1 MSKKKFIPPRPS
13 IREYISD
20 NLTDVDFKNIKYS
33 NDKNIEAKIQKH
45 TDKYRKLA
53 KQEKY
58 NKRSEWFWT
67 KGNILINTILA
78 LIAAITGVIGIILQL
93 VQ

>member
-1 MSKKKFIPPRPS
+1 MIPDIPTSRITIP
-13 IREYISD
+13 E
-20 NLTDVDFKNIKYS
+20 NLKELKQAKNKEV
-33 NDKNIEAKIQKH
+33 EAKIRKH

-93 VQ
+93 MQ